1 MTVKSTTFRVF
12 CGINIFHVDV
22 VRFIYESQEP
32 SKRDKNFVCH
42 FLFSPHFDV
51 ICNLSLNRRMATR
64 NLYVEHLMDSQ
75 F

>member
-1 MTVKSTTFRVF
+1 MTVKSTTFKVF

-32 SKRDKNFVCH
+32 SKCDKNFVCH

-51 ICNLSLNRRMATR
+51 ICD
-64 NLYVEHLMDSQ
+64 Y
-75 F
+75 